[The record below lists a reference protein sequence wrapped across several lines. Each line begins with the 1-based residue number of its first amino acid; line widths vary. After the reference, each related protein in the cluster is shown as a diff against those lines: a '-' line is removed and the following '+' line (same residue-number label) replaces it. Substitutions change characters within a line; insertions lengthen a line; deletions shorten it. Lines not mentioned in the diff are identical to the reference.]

1 MNVVEATN
9 SNNQN
14 VQRNFNKLY
23 EPHAW
28 IPDMHFSKFVKS
40 SFTTNNTKHVR
51 TSMKHN
57 WNPGLCLHPL
67 KHIHTQ
73 LKTPIFVAWERHL
86 CEPKC
91 DTSINPSKW
100 NCRFII
106 TIGIRSAAIANIQE
120 NGNCLQICR
129 AHKWHHQIYINICNS
144 IILLVFYV
152 ASPSQ
157 PHNSW
162 DGFSIEIRHSM
173 TLFMGKYGSHMTNK
187 NHMEFPVVSSRKI
200 GRFSRYQRPRMS
212 PPVPSAV
219 PRSAP
224 HLAVTTWN
232 DMKRPLK
239 TSYPAW

>member
-1 MNVVEATN
+1 MYSATSTSCMSLMLESPICISQSSWKVRSPPTIQSMSEHQWNTTGIRVCVYIPWNISIHSSKLQFLSPGRGTSVSPNV
-9 SNNQN
+9 
-14 VQRNFNKLY
+14 
-23 EPHAW
+23 
-28 IPDMHFSKFVKS
+28 
-40 SFTTNNTKHVR
+40 
-51 TSMKHN
+51 
-57 WNPGLCLHPL
+57 
-67 KHIHTQ
+67 
-73 LKTPIFVAWERHL
+73 TP
-86 CEPKC
+86 
-91 DTSINPSKW
+91 PSTPKW